1 MKGLGG
7 ICKALI
13 RLGGRVLIGRSL
25 MTAIDK
31 VAEAIEKAQVSFGTY
46 PTPYEY
52 VAEKAITAL
61 RTPTDEMMRVFEA
74 LPQHHNRLDM
84 WCAMI
89 DVALGRIA
97 LVEAEDEERN

>member
-1 MKGLGG
+1 M
-7 ICKALI
+7 
-13 RLGGRVLIGRSL
+13 
-25 MTAIDK
+25 
-31 VAEAIEKAQVSFGTY
+31 
-46 PTPYEY
+46 
-52 VAEKAITAL
+52 AL